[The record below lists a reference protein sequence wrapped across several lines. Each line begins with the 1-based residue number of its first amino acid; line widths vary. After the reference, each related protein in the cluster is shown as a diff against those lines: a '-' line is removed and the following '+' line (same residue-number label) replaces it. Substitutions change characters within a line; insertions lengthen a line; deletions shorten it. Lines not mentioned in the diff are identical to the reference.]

1 MGLGFDLPANV
12 QGIGFVDHVFQRQH
26 DAAVKLVGAGRIKL
40 IGHGYETDIPGHK
53 VLLDI
58 IAGIYE
64 IAAQAGQVFDDHA
77 VNMPCFDFFQH
88 ILKTGPVIVQ
98 AGQAVIGK
106 GADNLKFG
114 LVRQIILD
122 DQLLILQGIAAI
134 VVILHR

>member
-12 QGIGFVDHVFQRQH
+12 QGVGFVNHVFQRQH
-26 DAAVKLVGAGRIKL
+26 DASVKLVGAGRIKL
-40 IGHGYETDIPGHK
+40 IGHSDKTDIPGHK

-106 GADNLKFG
+106 GADHLKLR
-114 LVRQIILD
+114 LVR
-122 DQLLILQGIAAI
+122 
-134 VVILHR
+134 